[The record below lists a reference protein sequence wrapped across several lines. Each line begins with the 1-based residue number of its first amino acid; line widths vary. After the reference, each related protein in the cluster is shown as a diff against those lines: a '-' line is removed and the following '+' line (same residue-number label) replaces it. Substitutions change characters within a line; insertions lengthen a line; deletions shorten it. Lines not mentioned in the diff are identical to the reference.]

1 MKALHVINQ
10 TGGPAALF
18 LPALAERGFEVEEID
33 VGHGRLPRTLD
44 PYDAVLVCGGT
55 ANTHETDRY
64 PWLDH
69 ERVLLAEAVERG
81 IPTMGLCLGAQL
93 LAQAAG
99 GSVYPAHPPE
109 VGWHAVERAPD
120 AADDPVLGGAMPA
133 RFMALQWHF
142 YACELPPAAVELARS
157 PVCVQ
162 AFRIGPAAWG
172 TQFHI
177 EVTRDILLEWGR
189 EGADEL
195 LRNGYDAARYRRE
208 LAEHLPAHEA
218 IGREM
223 GRRFAA
229 FAEARLTARA

>member
-1 MKALHVINQ
+1 VRALHVINQ

-18 LPALAERGFEVEEID
+18 LPPLVERGFEIEECNPSD
-33 VGHGRLPRTLD
+33 ALLPRTLD
-44 PYDAVLVCGGT
+44 RYDALLVCGGT

-64 PWLDH
+64 PWLEH
-69 ERVLLAEAVERG
+69 EQVLLAEAVERG

-93 LAQAAG
+93 LVKATG
-99 GSVYPAHPPE
+99 GAVYAAHPPE
-109 VGWHAVERAPD
+109 VGWHPVDAAPE
-120 AADDPVLGGAMPA
+120 AADDPVLAALPD

-142 YACELPPAAVELARS
+142 YACELPAGAVALARS

-162 AFRIGPAAWG
+162 AFRVGPAAWG

-177 EVTRDILLEWGR
+177 EVTRDILLDWGR

-195 LRNGYDAARYRRE
+195 IRNGYDPDRYRRE
-208 LAEHLPAHEA
+208 LDQHLPAHAA
-218 IGREM
+218 IGAEM

-229 FAEARLTARA
+229 FAVARLSARA